1 MGIYLFYVANILRS
15 RCRRPRLHLTQRLGH
30 KSYRSRFNAW
40 ADIRIAAMKYENF
53 TTFDVVVKDAIA
65 TVTFDFG
72 TVNVQGQ
79 EMLADLNSLAMRLER
94 DRETKVVVFQSAN
107 PEIWVCH
114 YDTELLKDM
123 STEAVSRDEAQL
135 LDLQSVCE
143 RISKVP
149 QATIAKLEG
158 FARGGGHELALAL
171 DMRFAARGKFKFMQM
186 EVGMGI
192 LPCGGGASR
201 MARQTGLGRA
211 LEIILSARD
220 FGADEAEAMGTINK
234 ALNPDEIGAYVD
246 DLAKR
251 IAQFPAESINACK
264 QMVYES
270 IDKPIN
276 EALKAEAYWLY
287 QATSKTAAIKRFT
300 IADEQGLEHEIQN
313 QRNWNELVMKV
324 QEINN

>member
-1 MGIYLFYVANILRS
+1 M
-15 RCRRPRLHLTQRLGH
+15 
-30 KSYRSRFNAW
+30 
-40 ADIRIAAMKYENF
+40 MKYENF
-53 TTFDVVVKDAIA
+53 QTFSVDVKDAIA

-72 TVNVQGQ
+72 SVNVQGQ

-94 DRETKVVVFQSAN
+94 DRNVKVVVFQSAN
-107 PEIWVCH
+107 PEVWVCH

-123 STEAVSRDEAQL
+123 SEEAVSRDEAQL
-135 LDLQSVCE
+135 LDLQAVCE

-201 MARQTGLGRA
+201 MARQTGLGKA
-211 LEIILSARD
+211 LEIILSAQD
-220 FGADEAEAMGTINK
+220 YDADDAERLGTINK
-234 ALNPDEIGAYVD
+234 ALEPDEIGAYVD
-246 DLAKR
+246 ALAQR

-270 IDKPIN
+270 IDKPID

-287 QATSKTAAIKRFT
+287 QATSKTPAIKRFT
-300 IADEQGLEHEIQN
+300 IADEQGLEHDMEN
-313 QRNWNELVMKV
+313 QRNWGDLVMKV
-324 QEINN
+324 QEIN

>member
-1 MGIYLFYVANILRS
+1 
-15 RCRRPRLHLTQRLGH
+15 
-30 KSYRSRFNAW
+30 
-40 ADIRIAAMKYENF
+40 MKYDNF
-53 TTFDVVVKDAIA
+53 TTFDVKVENAIA

-135 LDLQSVCE
+135 LDLQAVCE

-220 FGADEAEAMGTINK
+220 FDADEAEAMGTINK
-234 ALNPDEIGAYVD
+234 ALDPDEIGAYVD
-246 DLAKR
+246 NLAKR
-251 IAQFPAESINACK
+251 IASFPAESINACK

-270 IDKPIN
+270 IDRPIQD
-276 EALKAEAYWLY
+276 ALKAEAYWLY
-287 QATSKTAAIKRFT
+287 QATSKTPAVKRFT
-300 IADEQGLEHEIQN
+300 IADEQGLEHDIEN
-313 QRNWNELVMKV
+313 QRNWPELVMKV
-324 QEINN
+324 QEIN

>member
-1 MGIYLFYVANILRS
+1 
-15 RCRRPRLHLTQRLGH
+15 
-30 KSYRSRFNAW
+30 
-40 ADIRIAAMKYENF
+40 MKYEGF
-53 TTFDVVVKDAIA
+53 TTFSVEKDDAIL

-94 DRETKVVVFQSAN
+94 DSDTKVVVFQSAN

-123 STEAVSRDEAQL
+123 SDQAVSREEAQL
-135 LDLQSVCE
+135 LDLQAVCE

-171 DMRFAARGKFKFMQM
+171 DMRFALRGKFKFMQM

-220 FGADEAEAMGTINK
+220 FDADEAEAMGTINRAFDTSE
-234 ALNPDEIGAYVD
+234 ALNDYVD
-246 DLAKR
+246 TLTKR
-251 IAQFPAESINACK
+251 ISSFPAESINACK

-270 IDKPIN
+270 IDKPID
-276 EALKAEAYWLY
+276 EALRAEAYWLY
-287 QATSKTAAIKRFT
+287 QATSKTPALKRFT
-300 IADEQGLEHEIQN
+300 IADEQGLEHDIEN
-313 QRNWNELVMKV
+313 QRNWNQLVMDV
-324 QEINN
+324 QEIN

>member
-1 MGIYLFYVANILRS
+1 MIIGEFI
-15 RCRRPRLHLTQRLGH
+15 
-30 KSYRSRFNAW
+30 
-40 ADIRIAAMKYENF
+40 MKYAGFQTF
-53 TTFDVVVKDAIA
+53 TTEQNDGVL

-72 TVNVQGQ
+72 SVNVQGQ

-94 DRETKVVVFQSAN
+94 DRQTKVVVFQSAN

-123 STEAVSRDEAQL
+123 SQEAVSRQDAQL

-220 FGADEAEAMGTINK
+220 FDADEAQAYGTINK
-234 ALNPDEIGAYVD
+234 ALEPEEIGEYVD
-246 DLAKR
+246 NLAKR

-264 QMVYES
+264 QAVYES
-270 IDKPIN
+270 IDKPI
-276 EALKAEAYWLY
+276 EDALKAEAYWLY
-287 QATSKTAAIKRFT
+287 QATSKTSAIKRFT
-300 IADEQGLEHEIQN
+300 IADEQGLQHDIDN
-313 QRNWNELVMKV
+313 QRKWNDLVMSV
-324 QEINN
+324 QDI

>member
-1 MGIYLFYVANILRS
+1 
-15 RCRRPRLHLTQRLGH
+15 
-30 KSYRSRFNAW
+30 
-40 ADIRIAAMKYENF
+40 MKYEGF
-53 TTFDVVVKDAIA
+53 TTFTTEQQDGIL
-65 TVTFDFG
+65 TVTFDYPP
-72 TVNVQGQ
+72 VNVQGQ
-79 EMLADLNSLAMRLER
+79 AMLADLNSLAMRLER
-94 DRETKVVVFQSAN
+94 DRETKVVVFQSAH

-123 STEAVSRDEAQL
+123 STEAVSREEAKL
-135 LDLQSVCE
+135 LDLQAVLE

-158 FARGGGHELALAL
+158 FARGGGHEFALAC

-201 MARQTGLGRA
+201 MARQVGLGRA

-220 FGADEAEAMGTINK
+220 FDADEAEAYGTINK
-234 ALNPDEIGAYVD
+234 ALDPDEISEYVD
-246 DLAKR
+246 TLAKR
-251 IAQFPAESINACK
+251 IAKFPAESINACK

-270 IDKPIN
+270 IDKPID

-287 QATSKTAAIKRFT
+287 QATSKTPAIKRFT
-300 IADEQGLEHEIQN
+300 IADEKGMEHEMEN
-313 QRNWNELVMKV
+313 QRNWNDLVMDV
-324 QEINN
+324 QEIK

>member
-1 MGIYLFYVANILRS
+1 
-15 RCRRPRLHLTQRLGH
+15 
-30 KSYRSRFNAW
+30 
-40 ADIRIAAMKYENF
+40 MKYAGF
-53 TTFDVVVKDAIA
+53 TTFTTEQNNGIL
-65 TVTFDFG
+65 TVTFNFG
-72 TVNVQGQ
+72 TVNLQGQ

-94 DRETKVVVFQSAN
+94 DRDTKVVVFQSAN

-123 STEAVSRDEAQL
+123 SDEAVSREDVQL

-171 DMRFAARGKFKFMQM
+171 DMRFAARGKYKFMQM
-186 EVGMGI
+186 EVAMGI

-220 FGADEAEAMGTINK
+220 FDADEAERMGTINR
-234 ALNPDEIGAYVD
+234 ALDPEEIGEYVD
-246 DLAKR
+246 NLANR

-264 QMVYES
+264 QAVYES

-287 QATSKTAAIKRFT
+287 QATSKTPALKRFT
-300 IADEQGLEHEIQN
+300 LADDQGLQHDIEN
-313 QRNWNELVMKV
+313 QRNWDALVMNV
-324 QEINN
+324 QDIK

>member
-1 MGIYLFYVANILRS
+1 
-15 RCRRPRLHLTQRLGH
+15 
-30 KSYRSRFNAW
+30 
-40 ADIRIAAMKYENF
+40 MKYEGF
-53 TTFDVVVKDAIA
+53 TTFKAEQDGAIL

-72 TVNVQGQ
+72 PVNVQGQ

-94 DRETKVVVFQSAN
+94 DRETKVVIFQSAN

-149 QATIAKLEG
+149 QATIAKIEG

-220 FGADEAEAMGTINK
+220 FEADEAEAMGTINK
-234 ALNPDEIGAYVD
+234 ALEPDEIGDYVD
-246 DLAKR
+246 NLAKR
-251 IAQFPAESINACK
+251 IALFPAESINACK

-270 IDKPIN
+270 IDKPID

-287 QATSKTAAIKRFT
+287 QATSKTPAIKRFT
-300 IADEQGLEHEIQN
+300 WADEQGAQFDINN
-313 QRNWNELVMKV
+313 QRVWPDMLVKV
-324 QEINN
+324 QDINE

>member
-1 MGIYLFYVANILRS
+1 
-15 RCRRPRLHLTQRLGH
+15 
-30 KSYRSRFNAW
+30 
-40 ADIRIAAMKYENF
+40 MKYEGF
-53 TTFDVVVKDAIA
+53 STFSVARKEGVLE
-65 TVTFDFG
+65 VTFEFG
-72 TVNVQGQ
+72 PVNVQGQ

-94 DRETKVVVFQSAN
+94 DRDTKVVVFQSAN

-123 STEAVSRDEAQL
+123 SAEPVSRAEAKL
-135 LDLQSVCE
+135 LDLQAVCE
-143 RISKVP
+143 RISRVP

-220 FGADEAEAMGTINK
+220 FDADEAEAMGTINK
-234 ALNPDEIGAYVD
+234 ALDPEDIGAYVD
-246 DLAKR
+246 KLAQR
-251 IAQFPAESINACK
+251 IACFPAESINACK
-264 QMVYES
+264 QAVYES
-270 IDKPIN
+270 IDKPIE
-276 EALKAEAYWLY
+276 EALRAGAYWLY
-287 QATSKTAAIKRFT
+287 QATSKTPAIKRFT
-300 IADEQGLEHEIQN
+300 IADEQGLEHDIEN
-313 QRNWNELVMKV
+313 QRNWNELVMNV
-324 QEINN
+324 QDIN